1 MPPDFNCANKGKA
14 PGHRLR
20 RGRLAHDGVTQLVFK
35 HYALA
40 VEMEPIESAGRA
52 DPVRSFRS
60 NELNFAP
67 DSRRVQQAE
76 PCGVE
81 PQKTAGPAGAQAEI
95 LRVEANSSLIMIADA
110 NGERFGDRAI
120 RQLQR

>member
-1 MPPDFNCANKGKA
+1 MIGASLYN
-14 PGHRLR
+14 RE
-20 RGRLAHDGVTQLVFK
+20 VQ
-35 HYALA
+35 
-40 VEMEPIESAGRA
+40 VEHLYIKQ
-52 DPVRSFRS
+52 RS

-95 LRVEANSSLIMIADA
+95 LRVEANSGLIMIADA

-120 RQLQR
+120 RKSQR